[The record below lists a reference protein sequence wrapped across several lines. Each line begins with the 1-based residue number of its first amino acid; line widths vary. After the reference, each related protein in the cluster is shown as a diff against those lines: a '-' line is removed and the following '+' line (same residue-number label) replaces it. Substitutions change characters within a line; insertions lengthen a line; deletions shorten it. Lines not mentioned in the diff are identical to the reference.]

1 VVTLDEE
8 VVVVE
13 PALEVMLST
22 APDTVEFAISISKIS
37 FLNGTISED
46 EGVATTRITVE
57 DAPSTFD
64 IVVMFAED
72 IVTLPVA

>member
-1 VVTLDEE
+1 MVTLDEE

-37 FLNGTISED
+37 FLNGITSED

-57 DAPSTFD
+57 DEPSTFD